1 MTTKRRAQCTV
12 MDLSQL
18 ADDILRHINNR
29 EALIQRLETLHREA
43 SHSRGNRV
51 QRLLYGI
58 HNASLAVVEAI
69 EAWNV
74 SKQEDW
80 YRRRNLARHIE
91 SLAHE
96 PSKADESCPYNAF
109 IWNEESYLKKM
120 IYDLDFVRDIPEA
133 INLFGSERIF
143 HRNPFL
149 LPYCIDEIV
158 GETEHSSATPWKDVN
173 LHRVC
178 KASFLILLDEF
189 HINRDTT
196 DMLPL
201 TAAKFLPPS
210 INTQELSALHV
221 MSYPP
226 AAAVVALCC
235 GHLILDTVEADVT
248 NKLIF
253 FTKSIMLKIFRH
265 PLVDF
270 VEKAKSFNP
279 LRNVDNSLIKIVAPF
294 VMNDTLKP
302 ELQNNMP
309 EQIVYLLIWLR
320 VLVSRSINQ
329 CKIGNT
335 SKSANKII
343 LELESDHQRHS
354 SQFKGCMSSTKET
367 CAVHDERD
375 KENACVNV
383 SVQTEVFPDENDA
396 DAADS
401 SANFE
406 ASAMGALEK
415 FLDDKRSPLAQ
426 QNPFPVEVTVNITEG
441 SRVVVVNGVE
451 KAVNKLQ
458 RGDTIRI
465 YDAHESS
472 DWKLSNDPTLSDDTI
487 SFCLTEVYDHSK
499 IIAQEKRSKA
509 NTLNRLCYPYKKD
522 TVDEGGNRAPGVIS
536 TANEDAFRHVAS
548 DKTQSTHSPLHIR
561 QARIWKLIPSDED
574 NRPQWRREYDN
585 GDIPWVDEYIGS
597 SKCERHFRVSVPLEV
612 TEQDCRDWPYLLDD
626 EQYIHRQRLHYFEHV
641 PLSDVI
647 DEAFR
652 AVCRWHPKGTLV
664 DNVKWAKLSRKMQF
678 LPNVKNSQHE
688 IDMAFVR
695 HNRDRKLDQ
704 QRFHAIFEDIASIQH
719 PSMPTRD
726 ALTKVIWSSIVML
739 PDVNAM
745 MWRESKEMAIHEE
758 AVRVCAQIRIAAF
771 VRKILQFAR
780 YKDAK
785 LSAITIAKNVRRFLS
800 RRFVAKIFKA
810 LKDDEQYQQRVKC
823 AIVVQQEWRRFFW
836 RNLFLHHQERV
847 RAERRKQILI
857 THAKLKEERE
867 RKLATLVYRDV
878 IRIDATL
885 AVVTIHLQDDAQL
898 RDDAS
903 MQLIVYVPT
912 TKRTFFFKLAENDVR
927 ECLEKALSSEGKLS
941 WDEMLSERALKEL
954 PKRLILRLVRNQ
966 PIFIF
971 SRRHLVE
978 KGILV
983 DKRLVRA
990 DGDIFILSTFRS
1002 PHEFVFNAYQP
1013 SKRLHMRTK
1022 LKLPK
1027 LIEWIHDAMGDEDNQ
1042 QDDSQLSILHP
1053 KRQPD
1058 LLEWLIKRVLIRK
1071 NSLDDKMMILMQ
1083 FEAEEERVLKLVIK
1097 VQAQWRRLRSFRHA
1111 KQETLHQY
1119 EKIFDRENQIY
1130 AYRNKLTDQR
1140 QKDKPKLLGEDDLE
1154 NPVDEWRKEETFDAE
1169 TGQTVCYYANYATG
1183 QSSWLSEEE
1192 AARLVQ
1198 RRYRSKHE
1206 SDLIGKKISFA
1217 DVVKAMQ
1224 FIKGARMKYEQDP
1237 TKLSNIVNY
1246 AMLTHCLDLN
1256 FDAARPIY
1264 EQAVKLS
1271 PNHPLIS
1278 RVYAIFLLASRQAPH
1293 NATFKTACQL
1303 LHDADIADRNQTMIR
1318 SAAEIYFRWAV
1329 LVDARNSLTLLNY
1342 ALLHQC
1348 VYKNYDHAEKL
1359 YRAALALDPINE
1371 LVVENYRLFCYERY
1385 PCGAYESSGPPYSV
1399 VARSNVVEERLD
1411 WAEWRKMIDPLCP
1424 RKGFEV
1430 FWYNRF
1436 TKETRFTTPDWKLN
1450 WENRLKRSK
1459 WIDGKTTAQSEF
1471 YDERTKSSFFYNTYT
1486 QEYSSKLIA

>member
-1 MTTKRRAQCTV
+1 
-12 MDLSQL
+12 MDLSHL
-18 ADDILRHINNR
+18 ADDVLRHINNR

-69 EAWNV
+69 EAWNA

-91 SLAHE
+91 SHAHE
-96 PSKADESCPYNAF
+96 SSNGDTCPYNAF

-133 INLFGSERIF
+133 ITLFGSESIF

-149 LPYCIDEIV
+149 LPYCIDEFV
-158 GETEHSSATPWKDVN
+158 GEADHSSTTPWKDVN
-173 LHRVC
+173 LLRIC
-178 KASFLILLDEF
+178 NASFLILLDEF
-189 HINRDTT
+189 HYKKSTT
-196 DMLPL
+196 GIAPM
-201 TAAKFLPPS
+201 TAAKFLPPN
-210 INTQELSALHV
+210 INAQELSALHG

-226 AAAVVALCC
+226 AATVVALCC
-235 GHLILDTVEADVT
+235 AHLILNTVEADVM
-248 NKLIF
+248 NKLVF
-253 FTKSIMLKIFRH
+253 LTKAIMLRIFRH
-265 PLVDF
+265 PPVDLV
-270 VEKAKSFNP
+270 ENAHSFNP
-279 LRNVDNSLIKIVAPF
+279 LRRVDRSLIKIVAPF
-294 VMNDTLKP
+294 VMHDTLKP
-302 ELQNNMP
+302 EVQNNVP
-309 EQIVYLLIWLR
+309 EAIIHLLTWLR
-320 VLVSRSINQ
+320 VLVSRSIDQ
-329 CKIGNT
+329 YDIGNA
-335 SKSANKII
+335 SKAANKVII
-343 LELESDHQRHS
+343 ELESDNQRHG
-354 SQFKGCMSSTKET
+354 SQYKGCVFSTKET
-367 CAVHDERD
+367 CTPHDDEN
-375 KENACVNV
+375 KENARVNV
-383 SVQTEVFPDENDA
+383 SVQTDVFPDENDTH
-396 DAADS
+396 AADS
-401 SANFE
+401 SAVFE
-406 ASAMGALEK
+406 ASAMNAVVNL
-415 FLDDKRSPLAQ
+415 LDGRRSPIVQ
-426 QNPFPVEVTVNITEG
+426 QVPLPIEVTVDITEG
-441 SRVVVVNGVE
+441 SRIVVVNGVE
-451 KAVNKLQ
+451 KCAAKLQ

-472 DWKLSNDPTLSDDTI
+472 DWKLSNDPTVSDETI
-487 SFCLTEVYDHSK
+487 SFCLTEVYDHSR
-499 IIAQEKRSKA
+499 IIAQQKRSRA

-522 TVDEGGNRAPGVIS
+522 IVGEAGDKAPGVIS
-536 TANEDAFRHVAS
+536 TASEDAVRHVAS
-548 DKTQSTHSPLHIR
+548 DMNQSTHSPLHIR
-561 QARIWKLIPSDED
+561 QARIWKLIHSDED
-574 NRPQWRREYDN
+574 TRPQWRREYDN
-585 GDIPWVDEYIGS
+585 GDIPWVDEYAGRN
-597 SKCERHFRVSVPLEV
+597 KCDRHFRVSVPLEV

-626 EQYIHRQRLHYFEHV
+626 DQYIHRQRVHYFEHV

-647 DEAFR
+647 DEAFH

-678 LPNVKNSQHE
+678 LSNVKNAQHE

-704 QRFHAIFEDIASIQH
+704 RLFHAIFEDIASIQH

-726 ALTKVIWSSIVML
+726 ALTKVVWSSIVML

-745 MWRESKEMAIHEE
+745 MWRESKDMAIHEE
-758 AVRVCAQIRIAAF
+758 ARRVCAQIRIAAF
-771 VRKILQFAR
+771 VRKILQCVKF
-780 YKDAK
+780 KDTK
-785 LSAITIAKNVRRFLS
+785 HSAITIAKHVRRFLS
-800 RRFVAKIFKA
+800 RLFVAKILNA
-810 LKDDEQYQQRVKC
+810 LKDDEEYQQRVKC
-823 AIVVQQEWRRFFW
+823 ATVLQQEWRRFFW
-836 RNLFLHHQERV
+836 RNRFLCHQERV
-847 RAERRKQILI
+847 RAERRKHILI

-867 RKLATLVYRDV
+867 RKLASVVYRDV
-878 IRIDATL
+878 IRIDETL
-885 AVVTIHLQDDAQL
+885 AVVTIYLQDDAKL

-903 MQLIVYVPT
+903 MLLAVYVPT
-912 TKRTFFFKLAENDVR
+912 TKRTFSFKLAEKDVR

-990 DGDIFILSTFRS
+990 DGEIFILSTFRS
-1002 PHEFVFNAYQP
+1002 PHDFVFKTYQP
-1013 SKRLHMRTK
+1013 CKCLHMRTK
-1022 LKLPK
+1022 LTMSK
-1027 LIEWIHDAMGDEDNQ
+1027 LIEWIHDSKGDGDNQ
-1042 QDDSQLSILHP
+1042 QNDSQVSILHP

-1071 NSLDDKMMILMQ
+1071 NPSDATMMILLQ

-1097 VQAQWRRLRSFRHA
+1097 VQSQWRRLRSFRHA
-1111 KQETLHQY
+1111 KSETMHQY

-1130 AYRNKLTDQR
+1130 AYRNMLTDQR
-1140 QKDKPKLLGEDDLE
+1140 QKDKPKLLGEDELE
-1154 NPVDEWRKEETFDAE
+1154 NPVDEWRKEETYDAT
-1169 TGQTVCYYANYATG
+1169 TGQTIHYYANYATG

-1206 SDLIGKKISFA
+1206 SDLIGKKITFA

-1224 FIKGARMKYEQDP
+1224 FINGARMKYEQDP

-1246 AMLTHCLDLN
+1246 AILSHCLDLN
-1256 FDAARPIY
+1256 FDAARSIY
-1264 EQAVKLS
+1264 ERAVKLS

-1293 NATFKTACQL
+1293 TTTFQTACQL
-1303 LHDADIADRNQTMIR
+1303 LHDADVADRNQTMIK

-1329 LVDARNSLTLLNY
+1329 LVDARNPLTLLNY

-1359 YRAALALDPINE
+1359 YRAALALDQTNT
-1371 LVVENYRLFCYERY
+1371 LVVENYRLFSDERY
-1385 PCGAYESSGPPYSV
+1385 PGGVYESCGPPFSV
-1399 VARSNVVEERLD
+1399 VQRSNVVEERLD

-1424 RKGFEV
+1424 KKGFEV
-1430 FWYNRF
+1430 FWFNRF
-1436 TKETRFTTPDWKLN
+1436 TKMTRFTEPDWELV
-1450 WENRLKRSK
+1450 WESRLKRSK

-1486 QEYSSKLIA
+1486 QQYSSLPL